1 MKKFFY
7 RSILFLFI
15 FSQVTIIYLYT
26 VPPLTPGLD
35 TAGFTNASD
44 TLSNGRLSYRAGVA
58 TGAASSSLVTID
70 GSGNADND
78 TNHLFPKDV
87 VCFAG
92 SLLDGCYSQ
101 ATYTVANIVNTTNFN
116 FTPPLGATALL
127 DSDYVIATQS
137 ATHTI
142 AFTLASAVPTAGDI
156 YITIPALDTTG
167 KTNDYF
173 PDTNS
178 SIATNGFD
186 LGGVGT
192 GDISVASSGCD
203 NNWTVASVTAGTASA
218 DHLIQINRSTN
229 SCAASSTITV
239 TVGDASNKLINP
251 APISTGHTQG
261 AADVYTLNV
270 KTRDGSDN
278 TLDQSNIKVAVIE
291 GVLVSATV
299 EETLAVTI
307 AGVAST
313 TSACGATTDVTTTAT
328 SVPWGTISS
337 FGAFKEAAQTVTV
350 STNADAGYSV
360 KAEENDQMG
369 KDGIACTGATAGESV
384 SCIQDT
390 LCGAVSCSE
399 TAGYYWT
406 STAKYGLGFTLS
418 GADAAFLYDST
429 SEPCTTTGGGT
440 STNFCARQFADQE
453 TPETKQ
459 TIMSNAGPVASSQV
473 SLCYR
478 LNVSATQPAGYYFNK
493 VQLTATATF

>member
-1 MKKFFY
+1 MTMNHQASLEPGKTKFSDLLAHPEVRQRWEKVRKYF
-7 RSILFLFI
+7 FLRE
-15 FSQVTIIYLYT
+15 STY
-26 VPPLTPGLD
+26 D
-35 TAGFTNASD
+35 M
-44 TLSNGRLSYRAGVA
+44 SNRCNLQ
-58 TGAASSSLVTID
+58 
-70 GSGNADND
+70 
-78 TNHLFPKDV
+78 
-87 VCFAG
+87 C
-92 SLLDGCYSQ
+92 DGCYYYEGEKQFAVENNQVEAWRGLMRSEKERGI
-101 ATYTVANIVNTTNFN
+101 TYVVLAGAEPSLVPELLEVCFQEL
-116 FTPPLGATALL
+116 PLG
-127 DSDYVIATQS
+127 
-137 ATHTI
+137 
-142 AFTLASAVPTAGDI
+142 
-156 YITIPALDTTG
+156 
-167 KTNDYF
+167 
-173 PDTNS
+173 

-384 SCIQDT
+384 NCIQDT
-390 LCGAVSCSE
+390 LCGTVSCSE
-399 TAGYYWT
+399 SAGYYWT
-406 STAKYGLGFTLS
+406 STAKYGLGFTLANAS
-418 GADAAFLYDST
+418 GTDASFLYDST

>member
-1 MKKFFY
+1 MKKFLY
-7 RSILFLFI
+7 RIILFLFI
-15 FSQVTIIYLYT
+15 FSQVTITYLYT
-26 VPPLTPGLD
+26 VPQLTPGLD

-44 TLSNGRLSYRAGVA
+44 TLSNGRMSYRAGVA
-58 TGAASSSLVTID
+58 TGAASSSVVTID
-70 GSGNADND
+70 SSGNADND

-87 VCFAG
+87 VCYAG

-127 DSDYVIATQS
+127 DNNYVIASQS

-192 GDISVASSGCD
+192 GDISVTSSGCD

-278 TLDQSNIKVAVIE
+278 TLDQSNI
-291 GVLVSATV
+291 
-299 EETLAVTI
+299 
-307 AGVAST
+307 
-313 TSACGATTDVTTTAT
+313 
-328 SVPWGTISS
+328 
-337 FGAFKEAAQTVTV
+337 
-350 STNADAGYSV
+350 
-360 KAEENDQMG
+360 
-369 KDGIACTGATAGESV
+369 
-384 SCIQDT
+384 
-390 LCGAVSCSE
+390 
-399 TAGYYWT
+399 
-406 STAKYGLGFTLS
+406 
-418 GADAAFLYDST
+418 
-429 SEPCTTTGGGT
+429 
-440 STNFCARQFADQE
+440 
-453 TPETKQ
+453 
-459 TIMSNAGPVASSQV
+459 
-473 SLCYR
+473 
-478 LNVSATQPAGYYFNK
+478 
-493 VQLTATATF
+493 